1 MSLQVYLN
9 GQLVPKQEARI
20 SVWDHGLLYGDGI
33 FEGIRIY
40 GGRVFRLDEHLERL
54 YESAHSIRLKIPLSL
69 AEMREAVLAT
79 CRANDLPD
87 AYIRLVVTRGEGDLG
102 IDRRKC
108 HKATVIIIVD
118 QIHLYP
124 PDKYETGMR
133 LIVASTR
140 QSRHEILSPK
150 VKSLNYLNN
159 ILAKMEGE
167 MSAAD
172 EVIMLNTEGYVTE
185 CTADNV
191 FIVKDGELL
200 TPASHAGLLEGVT
213 RDVVLELAGEMEI
226 PAHEA
231 LLAPHDLYV
240 ADEVFLTG
248 TGAEMIAVVEIEG
261 RMIGEGKPGPIT
273 RRLLAAFRELAARE
287 GVPYSPAG
295 AVK

>member
-1 MSLQVYLN
+1 
-9 GQLVPKQEARI
+9 
-20 SVWDHGLLYGDGI
+20 
-33 FEGIRIY
+33 
-40 GGRVFRLDEHLERL
+40 
-54 YESAHSIRLKIPLSL
+54 
-69 AEMREAVLAT
+69 
-79 CRANDLPD
+79 
-87 AYIRLVVTRGEGDLG
+87 
-102 IDRRKC
+102 
-108 HKATVIIIVD
+108 
-118 QIHLYP
+118 
-124 PDKYETGMR
+124 
-133 LIVASTR
+133 VASTR

-185 CTADNV
+185 CTADNI

-261 RMIGEGKPGPIT
+261 RVIGDGKPGPIT
-273 RRLLAAFRELAARE
+273 RRLLSAFRELVARE